1 MRTGECVCERAF
13 ERCAYMRPHARAHV
27 YTSMRAFLEV
37 YMQAH
42 ECLRQRMCLYV
53 HNISLGRSP
62 NHIEGDSWSHWLV
75 LGHSVFKNIRFGRR
89 ND

>member
-1 MRTGECVCERAF
+1 MRTGECVCVWAF
-13 ERCAYMRPHARAHV
+13 ERCAYMHPHARAHV

-62 NHIEGDSWSHWLV
+62 NHRGRWLV
-75 LGHSVFKNIRFGRR
+75 ALAIAWSFCLQEHTFWKTE
-89 ND
+89 